1 VIFPFLFSNLLFDID
16 YLRPPLMFSFLALPC
31 FWLKTINRRQSNVII
46 NSEKP
51 IESNERLYNVLDN
64 VLDNGLNGIIFS

>member
-1 VIFPFLFSNLLFDID
+1 MV
-16 YLRPPLMFSFLALPC
+16 
-31 FWLKTINRRQSNVII
+31 I